1 MRRRSMNAAIQKSRQ
16 VQIAKRQSDRM
27 ALDNEERNFRQ
38 FWNTRNG
45 ELDQAEAQEKEEE
58 RVRH

>member
-1 MRRRSMNAAIQKSRQ
+1 MNAAIQKSRQ
-16 VQIAKRQSDRM
+16 VQIAKRQSDRL
-27 ALDNEERNFRQ
+27 ALDTEERNFRQ